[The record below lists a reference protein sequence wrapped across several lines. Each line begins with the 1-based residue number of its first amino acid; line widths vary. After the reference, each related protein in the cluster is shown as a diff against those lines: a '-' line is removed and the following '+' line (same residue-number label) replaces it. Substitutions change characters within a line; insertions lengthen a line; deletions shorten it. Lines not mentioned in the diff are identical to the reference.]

1 MLRLAHVRPS
11 RALPVFRLQ
20 AVRAFAQQQ
29 QQQLVPLLEELR
41 HRVRDAPLA
50 STYDPAV
57 VETGWQAYW
66 QSVIH
71 QQAKRSDSKPFNM
84 VLPPPNVTGALHIGH
99 ALTITI
105 QDTLARWHRM
115 RGFNVKWLPGLD
127 HAGIATQVTTLSQTR
142 TRGPAAV
149 LTC

>member
-11 RALPVFRLQ
+11 RALPAFRLQ
-20 AVRAFAQQQ
+20 AARAFAQQQ
-29 QQQLVPLLEELR
+29 QPPPVPLPEDLR
-41 HRVRDAPLA
+41 QRVRDAPLA

-71 QQAKRSDSKPFNM
+71 QQGQRGKPFNM

-115 RGFNVKWLPGLD
+115 RGFDVKWLPGLD
-127 HAGIATQVTTLSQTR
+127 HAGIATQVTRESEEEEDL
-142 TRGPAAV
+142 
-149 LTC
+149 LLLC